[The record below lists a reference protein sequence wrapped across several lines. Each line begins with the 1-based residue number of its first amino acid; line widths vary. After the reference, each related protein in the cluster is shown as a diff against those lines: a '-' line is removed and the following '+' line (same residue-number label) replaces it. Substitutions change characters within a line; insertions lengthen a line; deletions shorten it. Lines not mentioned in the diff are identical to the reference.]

1 MTSLSPCLPS
11 LTPMA
16 TVMMAIVVDISQTL
30 SEDTRD
36 QLCESVEDLP
46 PLSIFLLSAVNHI
59 ARLRE

>member
-1 MTSLSPCLPS
+1 
-11 LTPMA
+11 MA

-59 ARLRE
+59 ARLRQ